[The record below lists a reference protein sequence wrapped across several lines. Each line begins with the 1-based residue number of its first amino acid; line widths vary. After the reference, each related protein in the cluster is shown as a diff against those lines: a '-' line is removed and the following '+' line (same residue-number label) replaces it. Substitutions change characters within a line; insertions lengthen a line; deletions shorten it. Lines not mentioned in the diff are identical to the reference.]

1 MQTVWRIKDLLE
13 WTTRYFLDKGI
24 SESRLEA
31 EILLA
36 HVLKKDRVYLYA
48 NYEAPVNMDE
58 RAIYKEYIK
67 RRTKSEPIA
76 YITGHKEFMSLDFEV
91 SPQVLI
97 PRPDTELLVETAIKA
112 TRDLNSVRI
121 VDVGTGSGAIA
132 VSLAYYI
139 DQAEIYA
146 TDISLSALEIARRNA
161 GCHNVDID
169 FRESDLLETFL
180 VSQAEGIPCSFDMII
195 ANLPYV
201 AETERETLD
210 PQVLDFEPHLALFAG
225 EDGLDLYRQLIP
237 QARMLLQEGGALLFE
252 IDPRQANLIP
262 SIMEGFSDVRILK
275 DAAGRERVVQAR
287 RSQYD

>member
-1 MQTVWRIKDLLE
+1 VQTVWRIKDLLE

-76 YITGHKEFMSLDFEV
+76 YITGRKEFMSLDFEV

-146 TDISLSALEIARRNA
+146 TDISLSALEIAHRNA

>member
-48 NYEAPVNMDE
+48 NYEAPVNTDE

-67 RRTKSEPIA
+67 RRINSEPIA
-76 YITGHKEFMSLDFEV
+76 YITGYKEFMSLDFEV

-97 PRPDTELLVETAIKA
+97 PRPDTELLVETAIKLS
-112 TRDLNSVRI
+112 RDLNALRI

-161 GCHNVDID
+161 NRHNVDIG

-180 VSQAEGIPCSFDMII
+180 VNQAEGIPCYFDMIV

-210 PQVLDFEPHLALFAG
+210 PQVLDYEPHLALFAG
-225 EDGLDLYRQLIP
+225 EDGLDLYRHLIP
-237 QARMLLQEGGALLFE
+237 QARTLLREGATLLFE
-252 IDPRQANLIP
+252 IDPRQVCLIP
-262 SIMEGFSDVRILK
+262 SIMKGFSDVRILK